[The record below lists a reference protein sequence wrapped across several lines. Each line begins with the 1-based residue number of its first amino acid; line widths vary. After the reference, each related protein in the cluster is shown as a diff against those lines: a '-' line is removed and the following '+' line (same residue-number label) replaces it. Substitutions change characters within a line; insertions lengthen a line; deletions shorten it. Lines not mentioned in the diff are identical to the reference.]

1 MNASHV
7 LNLLRRFG
15 LVQKQCRQTVR
26 SIKLTLKALK
36 TKNTFKLYK
45 KTLKQIVCA
54 SRIPPTPSWLCGCVA
69 PFSLSLY
76 ACETR
81 CFMWS
86 QGKTIVKAYRYERSM
101 QGCENEAKMR
111 STASEILTNS
121 VPHEQKATI
130 WEPKLPKFRPK
141 SVPKD

>member
-1 MNASHV
+1 MVIWQIQNSQNV
-7 LNLLRRFG
+7 
-15 LVQKQCRQTVR
+15 K
-26 SIKLTLKALK
+26 
-36 TKNTFKLYK
+36 
-45 KTLKQIVCA
+45 IVCA
-54 SRIPPTPSWLCGCVA
+54 SRILPTPSWLCGCVA

-86 QGKTIVKAYRYERSM
+86 QGKTIVKAYRYERST
-101 QGCENEAKMR
+101 QGCENETKMR

-130 WEPKLPKFRPK
+130 WAKAPKIETKVRPK
-141 SVPKD
+141 GLKWSTKDLKWHPKGAQNERGGPQNRILRISNRK

>member
-1 MNASHV
+1 MPTVYLSRSTSPPPGPNPSPPPGPPPCSV
-7 LNLLRRFG
+7 QNLF
-15 LVQKQCRQTVR
+15 TNPY
-26 SIKLTLKALK
+26 KAIFVSLSESE
-36 TKNTFKLYK
+36 
-45 KTLKQIVCA
+45 IVCA

-86 QGKTIVKAYRYERSM
+86 QGKTIVKAYKYERSM

-130 WEPKLPKFRPK
+130 WEPKLPKLRPK
-141 SVPKD
+141 SVQKD